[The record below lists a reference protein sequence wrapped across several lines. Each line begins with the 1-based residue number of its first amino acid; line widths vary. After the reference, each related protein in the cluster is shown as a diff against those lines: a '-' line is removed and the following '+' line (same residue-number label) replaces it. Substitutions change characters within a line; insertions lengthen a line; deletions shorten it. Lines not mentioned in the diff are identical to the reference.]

1 MDVHLVIFFFYEHC
15 YSFLSLFCRRWGPT
29 GELLF
34 LLLVVVLYRVQCT
47 LLSV

>member
-1 MDVHLVIFFFYEHC
+1 MSIWLFFLYEHC

-29 GELLF
+29 GGLLF
-34 LLLVVVLYRVQCT
+34 LLLVVVVLYRVQCT